1 MKKRRPRVSRNARVA
16 SATAGPRIV
25 PVLAVLPTNT
35 ALLDMAGPL
44 EVLRAANELQDRVRF
59 EVRCVGPSREVLT
72 SIGLELH
79 GVQPLPAEIPPGAI
93 VLVVAPMGSPPLGP
107 PRPGA
112 WDPVAGGEPI
122 VRWLRAAFRPGHKLV
137 TVCTGAM
144 LAARAG
150 LLDGHACTTYF
161 DGYAELAAI
170 APAARVLE
178 NRIFVEDR
186 DRYTSAGVT
195 AGIDL
200 MLHLVG
206 QYTDPTVVVHTART
220 LVMYL
225 RRNGADPQLSPWT
238 EGRNH
243 LHPAVH
249 RVQDAITADPAR
261 AWTIDALARVAGTS
275 SRHLARLFREQ
286 VGSSV
291 TDYRNQLRVA
301 LARELLGQ
309 TQLDMERV
317 AERAGF
323 GSTRHLR
330 RAWRALYDGAPSDLR
345 RAARG

>member
-1 MKKRRPRVSRNARVA
+1 MKKSASTARAPRPAKGPPV
-16 SATAGPRIV
+16 PRIV
-25 PVLAVLPTNT
+25 PVLAVLPSNA
-35 ALLDMAGPL
+35 ALLDMAGPID
-44 EVLRAANELQDRVRF
+44 VLRSANELQGAVRF
-59 EVRCVGPSREVLT
+59 DVRCVGPTRDVMT
-72 SIGLELH
+72 SVGLRLH
-79 GVQPLPAEIPPGAI
+79 GVQPLPPVVPDGAI
-93 VLVVAPMGSPPLGP
+93 LLVMASMGGPPLGP
-107 PRPGA
+107 KLPGP
-112 WDPVAGGEPI
+112 WNPTEGDEVI
-122 VRWLRAAFRPGHKLV
+122 VHWLRSVFRPGHKLV
-137 TVCTGAM
+137 TVCTGAL

-150 LLDGHACTTYF
+150 LLDGYACTTYF
-161 DGYAELAAI
+161 DGCAELAAI
-170 APAARVLE
+170 APRARVLE

-200 MLHLVG
+200 VLHLVG
-206 QYTDPTVVVHTART
+206 QYTDPATVVKAART
-220 LVMYL
+220 MVMYQ
-225 RRNGADPQLSPWT
+225 RRTGCDPQLSPWT
-238 EGRNH
+238 DGRNH

-261 AWTIDALARVAGTS
+261 AWSVDALARVAGTS

-291 TDYRNQLRVA
+291 TDYRNRLRVA